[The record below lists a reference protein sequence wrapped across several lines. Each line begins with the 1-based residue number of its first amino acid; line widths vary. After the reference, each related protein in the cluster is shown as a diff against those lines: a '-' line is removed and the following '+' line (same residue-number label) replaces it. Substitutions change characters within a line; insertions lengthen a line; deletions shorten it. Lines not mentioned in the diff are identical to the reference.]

1 MIGCV
6 LEVLNQILLLEVWF
20 WVFVWWFD
28 HEILLFN
35 VWKSCLWWFWSGC
48 WCCWKTWHSSHENHD
63 FWCLFDVYLM
73 AEKFLFG
80 LIKIGFKSISEKI
93 EKLVE
98 NQAEIWWTFG
108 KKMFLVFGR
117 TWKRVFKEFW
127 GQNSIIKKFG
137 VKN

>member
-35 VWKSCLWWFWSGC
+35 AWKSCLWWFWSGC
-48 WCCWKTWHSSHENHD
+48 WCYWKTWHFSHENHD
-63 FWCLFDVYLM
+63 FLCLFDVYLM

-80 LIKIGFKSISEKI
+80 LIKIGFKSVSEKI
-93 EKLVE
+93 EKLAE

-108 KKMFLVFGR
+108 KMFLVFGR
-117 TWKRVFKEFW
+117 TWKRVFMEFW
-127 GQNSIIKKFG
+127 GQNAIIKKFG
-137 VKN
+137 VEN